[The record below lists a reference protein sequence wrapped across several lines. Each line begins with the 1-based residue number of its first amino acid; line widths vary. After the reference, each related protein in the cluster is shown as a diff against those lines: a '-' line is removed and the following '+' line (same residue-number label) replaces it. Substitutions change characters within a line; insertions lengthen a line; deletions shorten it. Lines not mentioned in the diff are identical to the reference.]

1 MNKKYAIIVAAG
13 KGTRMNCKQ
22 NKVFLD
28 LKGKPILY
36 YTLKA
41 FEDNNNIDS
50 IILVLSDGEIEYC
63 KDNVID
69 KFGIKKVCKIVK
81 GGITRQNSVM
91 NGLLA
96 VEGCDFVLIH
106 DGARPFIDNKIIDDG
121 IKYAKIYSAC
131 ACGVKPKDT
140 IKIKSAEGF
149 SEGTLKRDTLF
160 SVQTPQCF
168 KYDLI
173 LNAHKEAIN
182 NGIDATDDTA
192 LAEENGYSVYLYEGS
207 YNNIKITTQEDLII
221 GEKILYN
228 YVDL

>member
-13 KGTRMNCKQ
+13 KGARMNCNQ

-41 FEDNNNIDS
+41 FEDNDNIDS
-50 IILVLSDGEIEYC
+50 IILVLSETEIDYC
-63 KDNVID
+63 LDNVIN
-69 KFGIKKVCKIVK
+69 KYGIKKVCKIVK
-81 GGITRQNSVM
+81 GGHTRQSSVM

-96 VEGCDFVLIH
+96 AEGCNLVLIH

-121 IKYAKIYSAC
+121 IKYGKIYGAC

-173 LNAHKEAIN
+173 LNAHKEAMN
-182 NGIDATDDTA
+182 RGIDATDDTA
-192 LAEENGYSVYLYEGS
+192 LVEENGDSVYLYDGS
-207 YNNIKITTQEDLII
+207 YNNIKITTPEDLII
-221 GEKILYN
+221 GEKILCN

>member
-36 YTLKA
+36 YTIKT
-41 FEDNNNIDS
+41 FEDNENIDN
-50 IILVLSDGEIEYC
+50 IILVLSEAEIEYC
-63 KDNVID
+63 MNNIINKY
-69 KFGIKKVCKIVK
+69 GIKKVCKIVK
-81 GGITRQNSVM
+81 GGPTRQNSVM
-91 NGLLA
+91 NGLLVA
-96 VEGCDFVLIH
+96 EECDLVLIH

-121 IKYAKIYSAC
+121 IKYAKIYGAC

-140 IKIKSAEGF
+140 IKIKSVEGF

-173 LNAHKEAIN
+173 LNAHKEAMN
-182 NGIDATDDTA
+182 KGIDATDDTA
-192 LAEENGYSVYLYEGS
+192 LAEENGDSVYLYEGS
-207 YNNIKITTQEDLII
+207 YNNIKITTPEDLII